1 MSNKILIISNNL
13 NATIISSLIYKLE
26 QEGLEYILSDR
37 YNDEINISNLI
48 CINIEEDIDNICKK
62 TNLPIICIQKESRII
77 ENYQKNTINYVLT
90 NLVDINEKYTDAQK
104 DFLFKN
110 GIFSVVNQKVFD
122 LLENY
127 YEDDGIIIDLRQYK
141 KINNDWTFKFSSIS
155 ETYRWLLNK
164 DIITSK
170 HKNAH
175 KKAVNFASDKVY
187 NETNRE
193 IKYLINKL
201 NLVKNGMLY
210 TDIFLFSR
218 NDFNIFKK
226 NYFFKMSIKYICDT
240 YKIYFIDKDILE
252 KKEKNI
258 LLKFLDGIFI
268 YEDCIYRDTYNDE
281 YSLGYIDCNKEI
293 VKEYNDYFDYIVN
306 NYGIPIASEEDLNDI

>member
-13 NATIISSLIYKLE
+13 NTTIIYSLKFKLE
-26 QEGLEYILSDR
+26 QEGLEYILSNK
-37 YNDEINISNLI
+37 YNDDINISNLI
-48 CINIEEDIDNICKK
+48 CINIEDISNICRK
-62 TNLPIICIQKESRII
+62 TNLPIICIQKESNII
-77 ENYQKNTINYVLT
+77 ETYQKNTINYILT
-90 NLVDINEKYTDAQK
+90 DLVDSNENYTDTQK
-104 DFLFKN
+104 EFLFKN
-110 GIFSVVNQKVFD
+110 GIFSVINQKVFN
-122 LLENY
+122 LLRNDY
-127 YEDDGIIIDLRQYK
+127 KDDGIIIDLRQCK
-141 KINNDWTFKFSSIS
+141 KTINNWTFKFDSIS
-155 ETYRWLLNK
+155 ETYKWLLNK

-170 HKNAH
+170 HKNVQ

-201 NLVKNGMLY
+201 NLVKNGMRY

-218 NDFNIFKK
+218 NDFDNFKK
-226 NYFFKMSIKYICDT
+226 NYFFKMSIKYTCDT
-240 YKIYFIDKDILE
+240 YKIYFIDRDILE

-258 LLKFLDGIFI
+258 ILKFLDGIFI

-281 YSLGYIDCNKEI
+281 YSLGYIDCNKAI

-306 NYGIPIASEEDLNDI
+306 NYGIPITSEEDLNDI